1 MIWRFFL
8 LELRAIRGD
17 GRVVALVAIALVT
30 LIVSVWIGVNNQST
44 TAKGRADAVEVA
56 REQWESI
63 ENLSAHAVAHYGSY
77 VYKPNGALAMLDS
90 GVMPFTGKVLR
101 VEAHAQNP
109 PAHSDASTWSS
120 LVRLGAFDAGIILAQ
135 IIPLLLAFTA
145 FSSVARD
152 REAGLLRM
160 LVAQGVTMRTV
171 LWGKA
176 LAYWSLAVLFLATL
190 VSTQVIFDVMAGSS
204 YSGDTLTRLM
214 MFSGSHAIHL
224 LVVVLGSV
232 WISARI
238 TDARSALAVLTIT
251 WLGATVLMPRMTAQ
265 LGSQLFPLDSQVQ
278 FEDGMKE
285 DRAKGLDGHDP
296 ADERRNELLAQIL
309 EDYGVNEVSELPVNV
324 GGLLMQA
331 DEDYGNLVWDEHF
344 GSRHE
349 VVRNQI
355 GVVQAA
361 SFINPFLA
369 VRGLS
374 MAFAGT
380 DQFHDA
386 QFQRQAEDYRR
397 ELVQILN
404 GLDAKA
410 GSRDAD
416 GRWTREQVDYSAIAD
431 FRFQPQIT
439 SFALSHRWPELLSLL
454 VWLGLSIGVLTLGA
468 NRIPVVGTG
477 R

>member
-1 MIWRFFL
+1 
-8 LELRAIRGD
+8 
-17 GRVVALVAIALVT
+17 
-30 LIVSVWIGVNNQST
+30 
-44 TAKGRADAVEVA
+44 
-56 REQWESI
+56 
-63 ENLSAHAVAHYGSY
+63 
-77 VYKPNGALAMLDS
+77 
-90 GVMPFTGKVLR
+90 
-101 VEAHAQNP
+101 
-109 PAHSDASTWSS
+109 
-120 LVRLGAFDAGIILAQ
+120 
-135 IIPLLLAFTA
+135 
-145 FSSVARD
+145 
-152 REAGLLRM
+152 
-160 LVAQGVTMRTV
+160 MRTV

-214 MFSGSHAIHL
+214 MFSSSHAIHL

-349 VVRNQI
+349 VVRNQ
-355 GVVQAA
+355 
-361 SFINPFLA
+361 SE
-369 VRGLS
+369 S
-374 MAFAGT
+374 CK
-380 DQFHDA
+380 
-386 QFQRQAEDYRR
+386 RR
-397 ELVQILN
+397 P
-404 GLDAKA
+404 
-410 GSRDAD
+410 S
-416 GRWTREQVDYSAIAD
+416 
-431 FRFQPQIT
+431 
-439 SFALSHRWPELLSLL
+439 
-454 VWLGLSIGVLTLGA
+454 
-468 NRIPVVGTG
+468 
-477 R
+477 

>member
-1 MIWRFFL
+1 MIARFFR

-17 GRVVALVAIALVT
+17 GRVVALVAIALAT
-30 LIVSVWIGVNNQST
+30 LVVSVWIGVDNQRT
-44 TAKGRADAVEVA
+44 TEQGRADAVEVA
-56 REQWESI
+56 REQWDSI
-63 ENLSAHAVAHYGSY
+63 ENLSAHAVAHYGSF

-109 PAHSDASTWSS
+109 PAHSDASSWSS

-160 LVAQGVTMRTV
+160 LIAQGVSMRTV
-171 LWGKA
+171 LWGKV

-190 VSTQVIFDVMAGSS
+190 VSAQVLFDLMSGGT
-204 YSGDTLTRLM
+204 YSGDSLARLM
-214 MFSGSHAIHL
+214 MFSGSHAVHL
-224 LVVVLGSV
+224 LIVVLSSV

-238 TDARSALAVLTIT
+238 PDARSALAVLTIA
-251 WLGATVLMPRMTAQ
+251 WLGATVLMPRITAQ
-265 LGSQLFPLDSQVQ
+265 LGSQLFPLNSQIQ

-285 DRAKGLDGHDP
+285 DRAQGLDGHDP
-296 ADERRNELLAQIL
+296 ADERRNELLDQIL
-309 EDYGVNEVSELPVNV
+309 AEHGVEEVSDLPVNV

-331 DEDYGNLVWDEHF
+331 DEDYGNLVWDEHY
-344 GSRHE
+344 GDRHE
-349 VVRNQI
+349 TVRNQI
-355 GVVQAA
+355 GVVQTA
-361 SFINPFLA
+361 SFLNPFLA
-369 VRGLS
+369 IRGLS

-397 ELVQILN
+397 ELVLALN
-404 GLDAKA
+404 DLDAQA
-410 GSRDAD
+410 GSRDED
-416 GRWTREQVDYSAIAD
+416 GRWNREEVDYSAIAD
-431 FRFQPQIT
+431 FRFQPQT
-439 SFALSHRWPELLSLL
+439 ASFALSHRWPELLSLL
-454 VWLGLSIGVLTLGA
+454 LWLVLSVALLTFGA
-468 NRIPVVGTG
+468 NRIPIVGTG